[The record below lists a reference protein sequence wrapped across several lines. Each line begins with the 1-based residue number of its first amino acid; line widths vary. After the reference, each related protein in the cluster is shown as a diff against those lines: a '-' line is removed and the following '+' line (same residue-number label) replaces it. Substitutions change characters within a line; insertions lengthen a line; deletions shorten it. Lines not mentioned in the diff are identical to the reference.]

1 MTLKDKMKTYN
12 FWISLV
18 SAILLVAR
26 IIADKFNFEIDSSL
40 VMDITTGLCG
50 IFVVLG
56 IISAPQK
63 TDGKTVETAKTE
75 TSLLEVSGAKTEISS
90 PELSGA
96 DPEII
101 LPEEKELNIENTL
114 ASEVVA
120 KTEILS
126 ASEKVAET
134 GTLSTGE
141 IVAEDETVVVQGND
155 LKSEMPSTNEN
166 ATKTETLLQ
175 GVTKTA
181 FESGNECTTKPENLL
196 QTASVENPVTVETNL
211 TNGETLTGQGQS
223 VNASNQGLNDVSG
236 ELK

>member
-75 TSLLEVSGAKTEISS
+75 TSLFEVSGAKTEISS

-101 LPEEKELNIENTL
+101 LPEQNGSNAENTL

-120 KTEILS
+120 KTETLS

-134 GTLSTGE
+134 GTSSTGE

-166 ATKTETLLQ
+166 VAKTGVLLQ
-175 GVTKTA
+175 GFIQTA
-181 FESGNECTTKPENLL
+181 IESGNECTTKPENLL

-211 TNGETLTGQGQS
+211 TNGETLTAQSQS
-223 VNASNQGLNDVSG
+223 VNAGSQGLKDVSG

>member
-1 MTLKDKMKTYN
+1 MTDE
-12 FWISLV
+12 
-18 SAILLVAR
+18 R
-26 IIADKFNFEIDSSL
+26 PKF
-40 VMDITTGLCG
+40 
-50 IFVVLG
+50 
-56 IISAPQK
+56 
-63 TDGKTVETAKTE
+63 
-75 TSLLEVSGAKTEISS
+75 SLLEDLQDLDRKLVRLIARRVEILQKLSAHRPKS
-90 PELSGA
+90 PRAAARFAS
-96 DPEII
+96 
-101 LPEEKELNIENTL
+101 EEKELKTENTL

-120 KTEILS
+120 KSEILS

-166 ATKTETLLQ
+166 ATKTEILLQ

-181 FESGNECTTKPENLL
+181 FESGNECATKPETLL

-211 TNGETLTGQGQS
+211 ANGETLTAQSQS
-223 VNASNQGLNDVSG
+223 VNAGSQGLKDVSG